1 MPRADVTLITPYP
14 NVGVR
19 HGGMSGVA
27 SYSANLA
34 HALADSGARVEVVA
48 PLDPGD
54 RVRQE
59 NDGPVSVR
67 RAFPRR
73 SSGTTAAMA
82 AALRTGAPVV
92 HLQHE
97 FFLYGG
103 PASTPGLV
111 CGMRALRAR
120 HRRAVATLHQVVDP
134 TSVDRGF
141 TEMHRVN
148 VPAWAARE
156 GLSRMQRWLHR
167 SADRVLVHEPA
178 FAGVLP
184 GAAVVPHGIE
194 PATTTEDR
202 VAARRA
208 LGLEPDRL
216 AVLCFGFLAPYKGL
230 ETVLDAA
237 RIAGPGIQTIVAG
250 GEHPRLLAG
259 GDSYHDSLRERYGD
273 IARFTGRVPDGEVA
287 RWFAAAD
294 VAAFMYPRPF
304 SSSGALA
311 LAVAH
316 GTAVLA
322 SPELAGTAG
331 LPSSLV
337 TPRDSQSLAQRMRE
351 LAADPEELV
360 RMREDTARIARAR
373 TWPAIAH
380 RHLELYQ
387 EVCRERGSA
396 RRRLGCT

>member
-1 MPRADVTLITPYP
+1 
-14 NVGVR
+14 
-19 HGGMSGVA
+19 MSGVA
-27 SYSANLA
+27 SYASYLA

-48 PLDPGD
+48 PLEPGE
-54 RVRQE
+54 RIHQE
-59 NDGPVSVR
+59 NDGPVTVR

-73 SSGTTAAMA
+73 SAGGTAAVR
-82 AALRTGAPVV
+82 AALDTGAPVV

-103 PASTPGLV
+103 PASTPVLAS
-111 CGMRALRAR
+111 GMHTVRAR
-120 HRRAVATLHQVVDP
+120 RRRAVATLHQVVDP

-141 TEMHRVN
+141 TELHRVKL
-148 VPAWAARE
+148 PAWAARG
-156 GLSRMQRWLHR
+156 GLSTMQRCLQL
-167 SADRVLVHEPA
+167 STDRVLVHEPA
-178 FAGVLP
+178 FAGLLP

-194 PATTTEDR
+194 PAASQEDR
-202 VAARRA
+202 AAARSL

-237 RIAGPGIQTIVAG
+237 RIAGPQVQTIVAG

-273 IARFTGRVPDGEVA
+273 VARFTGRVPDGEVA

-316 GTAVLA
+316 GTPVLA
-322 SPELAGTAG
+322 SPELAATAG
-331 LPSSLV
+331 LPDSLV
-337 TPRDSQSLAQRMRE
+337 GPREPRALGERLRE
-351 LAADPEELV
+351 LADDPARRL
-360 RMREDTARIARAR
+360 RMREDTARIVQAR
-373 TWPAIAH
+373 TWPAIAA
-380 RHLELYQ
+380 RHLELYE
-387 EVCRERGSA
+387 EVCRERRSA
-396 RRRLGCT
+396 RRRLGRP